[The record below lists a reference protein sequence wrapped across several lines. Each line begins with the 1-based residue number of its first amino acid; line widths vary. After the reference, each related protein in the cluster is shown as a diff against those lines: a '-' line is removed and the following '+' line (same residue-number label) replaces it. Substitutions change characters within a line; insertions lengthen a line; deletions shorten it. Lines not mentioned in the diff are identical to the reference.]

1 MNLIKR
7 RSLNIFDP
15 FRDFLNLHA
24 ETVCFPAVD
33 VYENKENLVIKAD
46 LPGVKQNE
54 IDIAVEDGVLR
65 IKGEKKKENEIK
77 EDNFYRLDRVY
88 GSFER
93 SFALPTNVD
102 ATKIK
107 ANYKEGVLEI
117 TLPKKEESKPKQ
129 VKININ

>member
-15 FRDFLNLHA
+15 FRDLLNLHTEA
-24 ETVCFPAVD
+24 VCFPAVD

-54 IDIAVEDGVLR
+54 IDVAVEDGVLR
-65 IKGEKKKENEIK
+65 IKGEKKKENEVK
-77 EDNFYRLDRVY
+77 EDNFYRLERVY
-88 GSFER
+88 GAFER